1 MNYGGYIGKNYDS
14 LDKEHITMNTKRNTL
29 SVKKIRQMIGEEA
42 GLEWVAD
49 QLTAVAQMYQ
59 IYESAQHEIST
70 KLENL
75 DAEFEVNYNHN
86 PIHHI
91 DGRMKDP
98 QSLIGKIQKKGL
110 DLSVDSI
117 KNNIFDIAGLRV
129 ITNYI
134 DDIYTVEKLLSQQDD
149 IEVIRRKDYIK
160 NPKES
165 GYRSLHL
172 VVKVPVFKAND
183 VEKVPVEIQ
192 IRTIGMDMWA
202 SLEHELR
209 YKTDVNRAEE
219 FAANLVDNANA
230 LFDIE
235 QNFQE
240 IHHQL

>member
-1 MNYGGYIGKNYDS
+1 MNS
-14 LDKEHITMNTKRNTL
+14 KRNTM
-29 SVKKIRQMIGEEA
+29 SVRKIRQLLGDDSEYDWIA
-42 GLEWVAD
+42 N
-49 QLTAVAQMYQ
+49 QLTQIAQMYQ
-59 IYESAQHEIST
+59 VYESAQREIST

-98 QSLIGKIQKKGL
+98 QSLVGKIKKKKL
-110 DLSVDSI
+110 APNVAAV

-149 IEVIRRKDYIK
+149 VEVIKRKDYIK
-160 NPKES
+160 NPKAS

-172 VVKVPVFKAND
+172 VVKVPVFKALE
-183 VEKVPVEIQ
+183 VESIPVEIQ

-209 YKTDVNRAEE
+209 YKTDVDRAEE
-219 FAANLVDNANA
+219 FADNLVHNANA

-235 QNFQE
+235 QNFQD
-240 IHHQL
+240 IHHEL

>member
-1 MNYGGYIGKNYDS
+1 MNS
-14 LDKEHITMNTKRNTL
+14 KRNTM
-29 SVKKIRQMIGEEA
+29 SVRKIRQLLGDDSEYDWIA
-42 GLEWVAD
+42 N
-49 QLTAVAQMYQ
+49 QLTQIAQMYQ
-59 IYESAQHEIST
+59 VYESAQHEILT

-91 DGRMKDP
+91 DGHMKDP
-98 QSLIGKIQKKGL
+98 QSLVGKIKKKNL
-110 DLSVDSI
+110 APNVDAV

-149 IEVIRRKDYIK
+149 IEVIKRKDYIE
-160 NPKES
+160 NPKDS

-172 VVKVPVFKAND
+172 VVKVPVFKARE
-183 VEKVPVEIQ
+183 VESIPVEIQ

-209 YKTDVNRAEE
+209 YKTDVDRAEE
-219 FAANLVDNANA
+219 FADNLVHNANA
-230 LFDIE
+230 LFAIE
-235 QNFQE
+235 QNFQD
-240 IHHQL
+240 IHHEL

>member
-1 MNYGGYIGKNYDS
+1 MNS
-14 LDKEHITMNTKRNTL
+14 KRNTM
-29 SVKKIRQMIGEEA
+29 SVRKIRQLLGDDSEYDWIA
-42 GLEWVAD
+42 N
-49 QLTAVAQMYQ
+49 QLTQIAQMYQ
-59 IYESAQHEIST
+59 VYESAQNEILT

-98 QSLIGKIQKKGL
+98 QSLVGKIKKKNL
-110 DLSVDSI
+110 APNVDAV

-149 IEVIRRKDYIK
+149 VEVIKRKDYIE
-160 NPKES
+160 NPKDS

-172 VVKVPVFKAND
+172 VVKVPVFKARE
-183 VEKVPVEIQ
+183 VESIPVEIQ

-209 YKTDVNRAEE
+209 YKTDVDRAEE
-219 FAANLVDNANA
+219 FADNLVHNANA
-230 LFDIE
+230 LFAIE
-235 QNFQE
+235 QNFQD
-240 IHHQL
+240 IHHEL

>member
-1 MNYGGYIGKNYDS
+1 MNS
-14 LDKEHITMNTKRNTL
+14 KRNTM
-29 SVKKIRQMIGEEA
+29 SVRKIRQLLGDDSEYDWIA
-42 GLEWVAD
+42 N
-49 QLTAVAQMYQ
+49 QLTQIAQMYQ
-59 IYESAQHEIST
+59 VYESAQNEILT

-98 QSLIGKIQKKGL
+98 QSLVGKIKKKNL
-110 DLSVDSI
+110 APNVDAV

-149 IEVIRRKDYIK
+149 IEVIKRKDYIE
-160 NPKES
+160 NPKDS
-165 GYRSLHL
+165 GYRRLHL
-172 VVKVPVFKAND
+172 VVKVPVFKARE
-183 VEKVPVEIQ
+183 VESIPVEIQ

-209 YKTDVNRAEE
+209 YKTDVDRAEE
-219 FAANLVDNANA
+219 FADNLVHNANA
-230 LFDIE
+230 LFAIE
-235 QNFQE
+235 QNFQD
-240 IHHQL
+240 IHHEL

>member
-1 MNYGGYIGKNYDS
+1 MNS
-14 LDKEHITMNTKRNTL
+14 KRNTM
-29 SVKKIRQMIGEEA
+29 SVRKIRQLLGDDSEYDWIA
-42 GLEWVAD
+42 N
-49 QLTAVAQMYQ
+49 QLTQIAQMYQ
-59 IYESAQHEIST
+59 VYESAQREIST

-98 QSLIGKIQKKGL
+98 QSLVGKIKKKNL
-110 DLSVDSI
+110 APNVAAV

-134 DDIYTVEKLLSQQDD
+134 DDICTVEKLLSQQDD
-149 IEVIRRKDYIK
+149 VEVIKRKDYIK
-160 NPKES
+160 NPKAS

-172 VVKVPVFKAND
+172 VVKVPVFKALE
-183 VEKVPVEIQ
+183 VESIPVEIQ

-209 YKTDVNRAEE
+209 YKTDVDRAEE
-219 FAANLVDNANA
+219 FADNLVHNANA

-235 QNFQE
+235 QNFQD
-240 IHHQL
+240 IHHEL

>member
-1 MNYGGYIGKNYDS
+1 MNS
-14 LDKEHITMNTKRNTL
+14 KRNTM
-29 SVKKIRQMIGEEA
+29 SVRKIRQLLGDDSEYDWIA
-42 GLEWVAD
+42 N
-49 QLTAVAQMYQ
+49 QLTQIAQMYQ
-59 IYESAQHEIST
+59 VYESAQREIST

-75 DAEFEVNYNHN
+75 DAEFEVNYNYN

-98 QSLIGKIQKKGL
+98 QSLVGKIKKKNL
-110 DLSVDSI
+110 APNVAAV

-134 DDIYTVEKLLSQQDD
+134 NDIYTVEKLLSQQDD
-149 IEVIRRKDYIK
+149 VEVIKRKDYIK
-160 NPKES
+160 NPKAS

-172 VVKVPVFKAND
+172 VVKVPVFKALE
-183 VEKVPVEIQ
+183 VESIPVEIQ

-209 YKTDVNRAEE
+209 YKTDVDRAEE
-219 FAANLVDNANA
+219 FADNLVHNANA

-235 QNFQE
+235 QNFQD
-240 IHHQL
+240 IHHEL

>member
-1 MNYGGYIGKNYDS
+1 MNS
-14 LDKEHITMNTKRNTL
+14 KRNTM
-29 SVKKIRQMIGEEA
+29 SVRKIRQLLGDDSEYDWIA
-42 GLEWVAD
+42 N
-49 QLTAVAQMYQ
+49 QLTQIAQMYQ
-59 IYESAQHEIST
+59 VYESAQREIST

-98 QSLIGKIQKKGL
+98 QSLVGKIKNKNL
-110 DLSVDSI
+110 APNVAAV

-149 IEVIRRKDYIK
+149 VEVIKRKDYIK
-160 NPKES
+160 NPKAS

-172 VVKVPVFKAND
+172 VVKVPVFKALE
-183 VEKVPVEIQ
+183 VESIPVEIQ

-209 YKTDVNRAEE
+209 YKTDVDRAEE
-219 FAANLVDNANA
+219 FADNLVHNANA

-235 QNFQE
+235 QNFQD
-240 IHHQL
+240 IHHEL

>member
-1 MNYGGYIGKNYDS
+1 MNS
-14 LDKEHITMNTKRNTL
+14 KRNTM
-29 SVKKIRQMIGEEA
+29 SVRKIRQLLGDDSEYDWIA
-42 GLEWVAD
+42 N
-49 QLTAVAQMYQ
+49 QLTQIAQIYQ
-59 IYESAQHEIST
+59 VYESAQREIST

-98 QSLIGKIQKKGL
+98 QSLVGKIKKKNL
-110 DLSVDSI
+110 APNVAAV

-149 IEVIRRKDYIK
+149 VEVIKRKDYIK
-160 NPKES
+160 NPKAS

-172 VVKVPVFKAND
+172 VVKVPVFKALE
-183 VEKVPVEIQ
+183 VESIPVEIQ

-209 YKTDVNRAEE
+209 YKTDVERAEE
-219 FAANLVDNANA
+219 FADNLVHNANA

-235 QNFQE
+235 QNFQD
-240 IHHQL
+240 IHHEL

>member
-1 MNYGGYIGKNYDS
+1 MQK
-14 LDKEHITMNTKRNTL
+14 
-29 SVKKIRQMIGEEA
+29 
-42 GLEWVAD
+42 
-49 QLTAVAQMYQ
+49 
-59 IYESAQHEIST
+59 
-70 KLENL
+70 
-75 DAEFEVNYNHN
+75 
-86 PIHHI
+86 
-91 DGRMKDP
+91 
-98 QSLIGKIQKKGL
+98 IGKIQKKGL
-110 DLSVDSI
+110 DRSVDSI

>member
-1 MNYGGYIGKNYDS
+1 MNS
-14 LDKEHITMNTKRNTL
+14 KRNTM
-29 SVKKIRQMIGEEA
+29 SVRKIRQLLGDDSEYDWIA
-42 GLEWVAD
+42 N
-49 QLTAVAQMYQ
+49 QLTQIAQMYQ
-59 IYESAQHEIST
+59 VYESAQREIST

-98 QSLIGKIQKKGL
+98 QSLVGKIKKKNL
-110 DLSVDSI
+110 APNVAAV

-149 IEVIRRKDYIK
+149 VEVIKRKDYIK
-160 NPKES
+160 NPKAS

-172 VVKVPVFKAND
+172 VVKVPVFKALE
-183 VEKVPVEIQ
+183 VESIPVEIQ

-209 YKTDVNRAEE
+209 YKTDVDRAEE
-219 FAANLVDNANA
+219 FADNLVHNANA

-235 QNFQE
+235 QNFQD
-240 IHHQL
+240 IHHEL